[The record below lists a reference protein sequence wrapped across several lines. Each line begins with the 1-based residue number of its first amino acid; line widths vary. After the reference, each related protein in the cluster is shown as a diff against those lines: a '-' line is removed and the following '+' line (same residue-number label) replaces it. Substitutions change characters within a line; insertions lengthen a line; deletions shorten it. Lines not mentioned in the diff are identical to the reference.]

1 MGDYSNATLSTIAV
15 VPMLGSIAGSGI
27 KWGAKGIANANKV
40 ADTVKAG
47 SRIIGNAGAL
57 I

>member
-1 MGDYSNATLSTIAV
+1 
-15 VPMLGSIAGSGI
+15 MLGSIAGSGI